1 MGATVKPVSEISGP
15 RLNSRIDLMLLPAM
29 AGLPGG

>member
-15 RLNSRIDLMLLPAM
+15 RLKSGIAFGLSPAI
-29 AGLPGG
+29 AGFRGG